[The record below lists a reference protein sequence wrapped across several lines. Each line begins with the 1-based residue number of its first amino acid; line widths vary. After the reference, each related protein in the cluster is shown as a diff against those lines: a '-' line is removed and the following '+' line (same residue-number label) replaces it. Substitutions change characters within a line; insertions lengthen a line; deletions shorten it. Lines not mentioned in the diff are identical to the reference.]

1 VIRLS
6 GVCYRYR
13 QDRPALNGVDL
24 SVGTGERLIV
34 AGASGSGKSTLLR
47 LMNGL
52 LTPTEGVVIVDG
64 IDTADASRIWEVRR
78 RVGLVFQNPD
88 NQLVSTTVE
97 RELAFGMEN
106 LGLPPVEIREAVAAL
121 SADLS
126 LDGLLGRAPHTLSGG
141 EKQRVAIAAVLAMRP
156 DVLALDEP
164 TALLDGRGRSEVL
177 GLIRE
182 LERDGRHAIVHVT
195 QFPDEIAL
203 GTRVV
208 VLAQGETVFDGR
220 PDELFSRRGDLERWG
235 LSLPRAALLADR
247 LRARGVNVGPGVL
260 SFDGLVAALQQGG
273 THAP

>member
-1 VIRLS
+1 MIRLS

-247 LRARGVNVGPGVL
+247 LRARGVNVAPGVL
-260 SFDGLVAALQQGG
+260 SFDGLVAALQQRG